1 MRIGPF
7 SIGRNARAT
16 DQPPTRPPLDAK
28 GASGTINF
36 RGFLQSDEYKRELV
50 GLQGLLVYDQMQRS
64 DGSVQEALEHIYSP
78 IKNASVSVEPPE
90 NPDTDELIATAL
102 VRDALFETL
111 SQPWLE
117 LIDQELDYL
126 GFGHQVFELSWQVVE
141 RELRY
146 EIPGEYDVDPAT
158 GRRVPK
164 VETTDVQQWLVWD
177 RFEQRMQKTLWQWHV
192 ERGKLTGVTQAV
204 FNSDTSAYEYP
215 LLDATDL
222 LVLTS
227 KRRGDDFT
235 GRPLLRAAYKPWFLK
250 ELIEKV
256 EAVSLERWGVGIAV
270 GYVPQSKQDDDAA
283 ISRLED
289 ILANLKA
296 GESTYV
302 VMPGPKQGAGVAL
315 GEGYLIEIIG
325 PTGTPPDF
333 RSAKEFHRSEI
344 KAAVLAR
351 FAELGHAQTG
361 ARATG
366 DTQSKVWYDALHA
379 VARYLEDV
387 HAPAI
392 RRLVNLNLPGV
403 TRYPKLL
410 FSGIEAKDLQEFA
423 QAQSQLVASGAVQ
436 PDRTYRGWVRDQ
448 IDGPPEDEVDD
459 SEPADPN
466 ALDPNAQPPARRG
479 AKKPN
484 PDQTQLPV
492 EAE

>member
-7 SIGRNARAT
+7 NVGRSARAE
-16 DQPPTRPPLDAK
+16 DQPAARPPLEAK

-50 GLQGLLVYDQMQRS
+50 GLQGLLVFDQMLRS
-64 DGSVQEALEHIYSP
+64 DGSVQEAVEHIFAP
-78 IKNASVSVEPPE
+78 IRNADVTVEPPE
-90 NPDTDELIATAL
+90 APDADELVATAL
-102 VRDALFETL
+102 VRDAFFETL
-111 SQPWLE
+111 SQPFLE
-117 LIDQELDYL
+117 YVDQALDYL
-126 GFGHQVFELSWQVVE
+126 TFGHQVFEQSWQVVE

-146 EIPGEYDVDPAT
+146 EIPGEYDVDPDT
-158 GRRVPK
+158 GKRVPK
-164 VETTDVQQWLVWD
+164 VETAPSQQWLVWD
-177 RFEQRMQKTLWQWHV
+177 RFEQRMQKTLYRWHV
-192 ERGKLTGVTQAV
+192 ERGKLTGITQSV
-204 FNSDTSAYEYP
+204 YNSDTGDYAFP
-215 LLDATDL
+215 FLDAQDL

-235 GRPLLRAAYKPWFLK
+235 GRSLLRAAYKPWFLK

-270 GYVPQSKQDDDAA
+270 GYVPQSRQDDAA
-283 ISRLED
+283 AIGRLED

-333 RSAKEFHRSEI
+333 KSAKEFHRSEI

-379 VARYLEDV
+379 VARYLSDV
-387 HAPAI
+387 HQPAI
-392 RRLVNLNLPGV
+392 DRLVKLNLPGV
-403 TRYPKLL
+403 TRYPTLT
-410 FSGIEAKDLQEFA
+410 FSGLEARNLQEFA
-423 QAQSQLVASGAVQ
+423 QAQAQLVASGAINA
-436 PDRTYRGWVRDQ
+436 DSTYRGWVREQ
-448 IDGPPEDEVDD
+448 VDGPPEDEVDD
-459 SEPADPN
+459 TEPADPN
-466 ALDPNAQPPARRG
+466 ADPNAAPPKKRG
-479 AKKPN
+479 GKQPN